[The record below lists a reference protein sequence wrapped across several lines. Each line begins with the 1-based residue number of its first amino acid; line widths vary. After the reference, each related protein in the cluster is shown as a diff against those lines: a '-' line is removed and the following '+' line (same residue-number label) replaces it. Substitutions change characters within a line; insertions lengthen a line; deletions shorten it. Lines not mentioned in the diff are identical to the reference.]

1 MRGVHAIAPGV
12 YAVTADPPP
21 HGRLARAWHHLKRVL
36 LGPPLPSGRERRER
50 LGRLAALAILG
61 ADAIS
66 SSVYGPEEM
75 LRVLSQAGVPAI
87 SAYAL
92 PIAVAIVALLG
103 ILALSYW
110 QTITAYP
117 TGAGGY
123 IVATDNL
130 GRVPGLVSAAALLID
145 YTSTSRCRSP
155 LVSKRLLQHY
165 RCSRRFVYPW
175 RSADSA

>member
-1 MRGVHAIAPGV
+1 MAADTVTRRLHDSVLEHTRFLSGLAHATTTSGENDTPPSMRGVHAIAPGV
-12 YAVTADPPP
+12 YAITADPPP
-21 HGRLARAWHHLKRVL
+21 HGRLARVWHHLKRVL

-50 LGRLAALAILG
+50 LGWLAALAILG

-75 LRVLSQAGVPAI
+75 LRMLSQAGVPAI

-117 TGAGGY
+117 
-123 IVATDNL
+123 
-130 GRVPGLVSAAALLID
+130 PGPAAI
-145 YTSTSRCRSP
+145 SSP
-155 LVSKRLLQHY
+155 
-165 RCSRRFVYPW
+165 PT
-175 RSADSA
+175 A